1 MKKGD
6 FTDLAYFRSEN
17 QLRQKWCKGVG
28 KITPSDRTWVRYM
41 LMLWGADNQG
51 DDLPDG
57 GNINVIGRL
66 MVRDTWDDGTT
77 TAIKLVMTNYA
88 KLGYTGKELLE
99 KVKEVIMP
107 HRSTLGALRLAK
119 EKDDAEFVEKCMTEI
134 FTIDNPIRD
143 VVIKRYKKCKSSQ
156 NILEALS
163 HKTGIDIDSAKRR
176 IRWANKAAE
185 DMIYSIMSER
195 NSN

>member
-6 FTDLAYFRSEN
+6 YTELAGFKSEK
-17 QLRQKWCKGVG
+17 QLRQKWCRGVK

-41 LMLWGADNQG
+41 LMLWGAENQG
-51 DDLPDG
+51 DDSPVS
-57 GNINVIGRL
+57 GNINIIGRL
-66 MVRDTWDDGTT
+66 MVREAWDDGTT

-107 HRSTLGALRLAK
+107 NKSTLGALRLAK
-119 EKDDAEFVEKCMTEI
+119 EKDDAEFVEKCMTEA
-134 FTIDNPIRD
+134 FTVDNPIRD
-143 VVIKRYKKCKSSQ
+143 VVIKRYKMRRSSQ
-156 NILEALS
+156 SILESLS

-176 IRWANKAAE
+176 VRWANNAAE
-185 DMIYSIMSER
+185 DMLYSIMTE
-195 NSN
+195 NK